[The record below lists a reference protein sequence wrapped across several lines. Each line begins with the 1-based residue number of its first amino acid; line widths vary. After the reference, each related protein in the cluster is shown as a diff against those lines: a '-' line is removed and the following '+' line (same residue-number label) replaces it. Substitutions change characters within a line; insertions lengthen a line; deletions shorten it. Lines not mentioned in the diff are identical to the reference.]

1 MRRKMTRR
9 DRSYRDGVIQ
19 RHVRRQKRG
28 IVKQHKE
35 TEAERRKRE
44 AAERQYLIRVV
55 LKPHWLAEEHIF
67 STRNAEFL
75 PVQGCTCA
83 TCERVREWRP
93 VDVVNPL
100 QGQLDRLNGF
110 RRRVRE
116 EMAEILN
123 RQTDPVVLIEELEQE
138 GPTEV
143 VPAAR
148 SVYWNN
154 YLREL
159 VLQPTGRGLKLIE
172 GGALIDPFEAQ
183 DTVTGRTEVV
193 R

>member
-1 MRRKMTRR
+1 MF
-9 DRSYRDGVIQ
+9 D
-19 RHVRRQKRG
+19 
-28 IVKQHKE
+28 
-35 TEAERRKRE
+35 
-44 AAERQYLIRVV
+44 LIFED
-55 LKPHWLAEEHIF
+55 LEDELLDEIF
-67 STRNAEFL
+67 
-75 PVQGCTCA
+75 
-83 TCERVREWRP
+83 
-93 VDVVNPL
+93 
-100 QGQLDRLNGF
+100 
-110 RRRVRE
+110 
-116 EMAEILN
+116 
-123 RQTDPVVLIEELEQE
+123 EELEQE